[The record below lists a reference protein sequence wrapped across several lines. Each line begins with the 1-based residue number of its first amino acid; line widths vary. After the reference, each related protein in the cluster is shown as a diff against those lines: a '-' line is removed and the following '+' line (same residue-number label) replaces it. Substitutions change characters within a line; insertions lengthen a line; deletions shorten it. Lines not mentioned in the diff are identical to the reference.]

1 MFSRYLQFINGIIDT
16 LKSGKGE
23 LTFFDYLSVLG
34 QTFLL
39 IGVLAIIVAI
49 IFASIGAPKF
59 VWTKTVGKINVK
71 LNELLKSL
79 NGTSEDISAYEDMDT
94 LEKKL
99 KKSKI
104 VYFIL
109 LFAVYIPFIVPTIL
123 YVLYLIFHI

>member
-16 LKSGKGE
+16 LRSGKGE

-49 IFASIGAPKF
+49 IAASIGAPKL

-71 LNELLKSL
+71 LNDVLLNDVLNSEAYSKIRELE
-79 NGTSEDISAYEDMDT
+79 N
-94 LEKKL
+94 KL

-104 VYFIL
+104 VYFAL